1 MMLKRI
7 LYILL
12 CLFAFVDMNAQTF
25 KEPAF
30 KEGEVAVY
38 NVYYNLGFVWIHA
51 GDVEFS
57 VKNVK
62 ENGVDH
68 FYLQLA
74 GYTIRSF
81 DSFYRI
87 RDTFHV
93 SVTKDSLLP
102 CNYREV
108 KHEDTYFCDRRYHYD
123 YQNGPKVY
131 CDFNRK
137 GVKSK
142 DTLGI
147 ASDVFDLLT
156 ICYRFRS
163 IDMTKV
169 KVGDSFPFKMLYDK
183 ETYDLGLTYKGVEDI
198 KLKNKSKYQ
207 ALKFM
212 PKLITGDLFKKE
224 DDMVIYVSTDDNHVP
239 LYIETKIKVG
249 SVMVMLQ
256 SMKKPKYPFSSKI
269 GK

>member
-1 MMLKRI
+1 MLKRI
-7 LYILL
+7 IYTCLSLIL
-12 CLFAFVDMNAQTF
+12 FMEVSAQTF

-30 KEGEVAVY
+30 KVGEVAVY
-38 NVYYNLGFVWIHA
+38 NIYYNLGFVWIHA

-108 KHEDTYFCDRRYHYD
+108 KHEDTYFCDRRYHYNFD
-123 YQNGPKVY
+123 STPKVY

-142 DTLGI
+142 DTLDMAAG
-147 ASDVFDLLT
+147 VYDLLT

-163 IDMTKV
+163 LDMSQV

-183 ETYDLGLTYKGVEDI
+183 DTYNLGLTYKGVENI
-198 KLKNKSKYQ
+198 KLRNKTKHN

-224 DDMVIYVSTDDNHVP
+224 DDMVIYVSNDENHVP
-239 LYIETKIKVG
+239 LYIEAKIKVG
-249 SVMVMLQ
+249 SVKVMLN
-256 SMKKPKYPFSSKI
+256 SVKNTKYPFTSQIK
-269 GK
+269 